1 MVEGGE
7 MIDSLNEFKKNNE
20 IVYSLRVV
28 LVVAGVDELCV
39 YIYLTTDWQQ
49 GRGGRRRT
57 VED

>member
-20 IVYSLRVV
+20 IVYSLWVV
-28 LVVAGVDELCV
+28 LIVAVVDQLRMD
-39 YIYLTTDWQQ
+39 IHLTTDWQQ

-57 VED
+57 MED